1 MTYVERIQR
10 FRGAVKGEAD
20 LIFFPIS
27 ADLQYL
33 TGVSRDMP
41 TFGAI
46 MYPGDWVE
54 GLWMSRDSEPILVLT
69 RMTAEFHAPRISL
82 LELRVLDDKEDPID
96 LLRSILEGVPL
107 SDPPR
112 LELGDSARAETLIN
126 LQKLFPG
133 AVFYSATARLRS
145 QRMIKTGAEIE
156 HMRMAGVI
164 TEAAFADVLPKL
176 RHGMTELDIISEVD
190 YQLRRHGGFGS
201 SFNTALYCSGPQH
214 PLQFGQHQNTWKR
227 ELNPPVSILFDFGA
241 VSEGYCFDFGRT
253 VLFGEPDE
261 GITRVHALV
270 MEAQAVGIS
279 AMQAGAVT
287 ASQVDAAARAVIESA
302 GYEDAFRH
310 RLGHGIGLDVH
321 EPPFLTAADQTVLEG
336 GMMFTVEPSIML
348 EHGLS
353 ARVEDVVLVGEA
365 SGIPFTRG
373 FQDLV
378 VID

>member
-1 MTYVERIQR
+1 MEYLERIQR
-10 FRGAVKGEAD
+10 FKGAVKGEAD

-27 ADLQYL
+27 ADLEYL

-41 TFGAI
+41 NFGAI
-46 MYPGDWVE
+46 MYPGDWIE
-54 GLWMSRDSEPILVLT
+54 GLWMGRDTEPILVLT
-69 RMTAEFHAPRISL
+69 RMTAEFHAPRTSQL
-82 LELRVLDDKEDPID
+82 DLRVLDDQDDPID
-96 LLRSILEGVPL
+96 LLRSILEGVLLP
-107 SDPPR
+107 DPPR
-112 LELGDSARAETLIN
+112 LELGDSARAETLIH

-133 AVFYSATARLRS
+133 AVFYSATTRLRS
-145 QRMIKTGAEIE
+145 QRMIKTAAEIE
-156 HMRMAGVI
+156 QMRKAGGI
-164 TEAAFADVLPKL
+164 TEAAFGAVLPKL

-190 YQLRRHGGFGS
+190 HQLRKHGAFGP

-214 PLQFGQHQNTWKR
+214 PLLFGQQQNSWQR

-241 VSEGYCFDFGRT
+241 VLDGYCYDFGRT

-261 GITRVHALV
+261 DINQVHTLV

-279 AMQAGAVT
+279 AMQAGEVT
-287 ASQVDAAARAVIESA
+287 ASQVDAAARGVIESA
-302 GYEDAFRH
+302 GFGDAFRH

-321 EPPFLTAADQTVLEG
+321 EPPFLTTTDQTVLEG
-336 GMMFTVEPSIML
+336 GMLFTVEPSIML

-365 SGIPFTRG
+365 GGIPLTTG
-373 FQDLV
+373 FQDLI